1 MRGTET
7 KNAEIARALR
17 DLAAA
22 EGLDLRV
29 MELDVTSM
37 GSVAAAAAKILS
49 ESGAPNVV
57 INNAGQMFVGFTE
70 AFSPDEF
77 TKQLD
82 INVVGIHR
90 MNRAFLPAM
99 RTRGEGLIINLS
111 SIAGRLGAPFFGVYH
126 ASKWAVEGYS
136 MALRGELASS
146 GVDVVVVEPGPFTT
160 ALFPSSPRPE
170 DIEGRVDTY
179 PAVAHQ
185 TFENMGSAFE
195 EMFEDPET
203 PTDPKVVVDRI
214 IALTDMDAGTRPFR
228 SVVGV
233 DFGVRERNT
242 AVEPFDAAVLEAFG
256 MTSFATLVPGK
267 RK

>member
-1 MRGTET
+1 
-7 KNAEIARALR
+7 
-17 DLAAA
+17 
-22 EGLDLRV
+22 
-29 MELDVTSM
+29 
-37 GSVAAAAAKILS
+37 
-49 ESGAPNVV
+49 
-57 INNAGQMFVGFTE
+57 
-70 AFSPDEF
+70 
-77 TKQLD
+77 
-82 INVVGIHR
+82 
-90 MNRAFLPAM
+90 
-99 RTRGEGLIINLS
+99 
-111 SIAGRLGAPFFGVYH
+111 
-126 ASKWAVEGYS
+126 
-136 MALRGELASS
+136 
-146 GVDVVVVEPGPFTT
+146 VDVVVVEPGPFTT